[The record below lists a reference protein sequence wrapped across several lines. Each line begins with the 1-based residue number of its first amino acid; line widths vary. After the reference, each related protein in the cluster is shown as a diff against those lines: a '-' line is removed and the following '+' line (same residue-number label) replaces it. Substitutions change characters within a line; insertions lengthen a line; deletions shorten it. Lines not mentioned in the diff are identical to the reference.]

1 MSLAA
6 RSSFICFYVRDHA
19 LLKRP
24 GIIIAFLAVLTLVSC
39 VAFMTLGAKGSWSF
53 ILAFRGTKLA
63 AMILVAYS
71 IAVSTVLFQTVTNNR
86 ILTPSIMGFDALYIL
101 IQTFAVFAFGAIHVN
116 GIGPNARFFAE
127 TAIMVVF
134 ASTLYA
140 WLFSGAARSLH
151 LVMLVGIVFGVF
163 FRSASNLM
171 QRMIDPN
178 EFAVLQDRFFA
189 SFNSV
194 NADILLLAAII
205 VAVVTLYGLR
215 FLNVFDVLSLGRDP
229 AINLG
234 VDHSRVV
241 HRILL
246 IVTILVSVSTAL
258 VGPIT
263 FFGLLVANL
272 AYMFAG
278 SSKHRTVLPI
288 AVLLAILCI
297 VGGQTILERVFSFNT
312 ALSVIIEFL
321 GGLVFII
328 LLVRGNAR

>member
-1 MSLAA
+1 
-6 RSSFICFYVRDHA
+6 

-24 GIIIAFLAVLTLVSC
+24 SLVLLLLCVLALVAMA
-39 VAFMTLGAKGSWSF
+39 AFMTIGAKGSWSF
-53 ILAFRGTKLA
+53 ILSFRGTKLA
-63 AMILVAYS
+63 AMVLVAYS

-101 IQTFAVFAFGAIHVN
+101 IQTLVIFFFGAVQIDWT
-116 GIGPNARFFAE
+116 GPNIRFLAE

-134 ASTLYA
+134 ASALYY
-140 WLFSGAARSLH
+140 WLFSRATRSLH
-151 LVMLVGIVFGVF
+151 LVMLVGIVCGVF
-163 FRSASNLM
+163 FRSISNLM
-171 QRMIDPN
+171 QRMLDPN
-178 EFAVLQDRFFA
+178 LFAVLQDRFFA
-189 SFNSV
+189 SFNTV
-194 NADILLLAAII
+194 NSDILIMSAVI
-205 VAVVTLYGLR
+205 VAAVSLYGLR
-215 FLNVFDVLSLGRDP
+215 FIYIFDVLSLGRDP

-234 VDHSRVV
+234 VDHR
-241 HRILL
+241 RIVRKILFM
-246 IVTILVSVSTAL
+246 VTVLVSVSTAL

-272 AYMFAG
+272 AYMLAG
-278 SSKHRTVLPI
+278 SAKHRFILPI

-328 LLVRGNAR
+328 LLVRGHAR